1 VYIYIYI
8 YRILDLENEVHS
20 IWVIW
25 TSNFQ
30 ECKGRGRPESGRA
43 RVGHARVGVGQ
54 GRDMLGLG
62 DRGSYTK
69 VIGGQRKKISSSLSD
84 RIGPPNYVHY

>member
-1 VYIYIYI
+1 M
-8 YRILDLENEVHS
+8 DLENEVHS

-69 VIGGQRKKISSSLSD
+69 VIGGKIESD
-84 RIGPPNYVHY
+84 QKGILIVCIVLPSPMYMF